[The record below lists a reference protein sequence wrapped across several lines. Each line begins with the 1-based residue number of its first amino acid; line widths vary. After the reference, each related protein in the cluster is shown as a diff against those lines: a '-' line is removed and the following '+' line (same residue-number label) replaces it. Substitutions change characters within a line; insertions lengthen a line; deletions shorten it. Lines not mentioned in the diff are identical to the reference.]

1 MGKPDLSDYIDVASR
16 IAAFKEAYPEG
27 SLQSEMIHMNEK
39 VVVFKAYA
47 HRDREDLRPGVG
59 HASEQIPGA
68 TPYTRGSEVMV
79 CETSAW
85 GRAIAALG
93 FEVKK
98 GIASREE
105 VFAAQQRQVA
115 QPDPMQ
121 ERENQKINDEEVLRA
136 AAKVFDEPVRT
147 APEGQEEVYD
157 MALKAI
163 RYITPDEDAACP
175 RHKLAWV
182 HRNGTTADGRDYDFW
197 ACPAPKSSEGYCKQ
211 RPSIAWSNAKKG

>member
-1 MGKPDLSDYIDVASR
+1 MGKPDLSDYIDVAAR
-16 IAAFKEAYPEG
+16 ITAFKEQFPEG
-27 SLQSEMIHMNEK
+27 SLQSEMLHLSDK
-39 VVVFKAYA
+39 AVVFKAYA
-47 HRDREDLRPGVG
+47 YRDREDTRPGVG
-59 HASEQIPGA
+59 HASEIIPGA

-98 GIASREE
+98 GVASREE
-105 VFAAQQRQVA
+105 VFNAQQRQIG
-115 QPDPMQ
+115 DDS
-121 ERENQKINDEEVLRA
+121 RVLEA
-136 AAKVFDEPVRT
+136 ATKVFDEPVRT

-157 MALKAI
+157 AALKAI
-163 RYITPDEDAACP
+163 RFITPDEDAACP

-182 HRNGTTADGRDYDFW
+182 HRNGTTADGREYDFW

-211 RPSIAWSNAKKG
+211 RPSIAWINAKKG

>member
-105 VFAAQQRQVA
+105 VFAAQQRQVPA
-115 QPDPMQ
+115 DDRLS
-121 ERENQKINDEEVLRA
+121 E
-136 AAKVFDEPVRT
+136 AAKAIFDEPVRT

-157 MALKAI
+157 AALKAI